1 MMEGTEREFYE
12 CWDMARH
19 TDTLKDCSTCSWNG
33 QDITRG
39 TSVCEIVV
47 EQGSREGRIIWI
59 D

>member
-1 MMEGTEREFYE
+1 MMEGTERDFYE

-47 EQGSREGRIIWI
+47 EQGSREGRITYG
-59 D
+59 